1 MGLGVIPQGGLCHT
15 PLSSLSQHIIASL
28 HVMITVRMHYTFLW
42 ATAWFMSVLPLQP
55 VSSPGQGLC
64 LSHSSLCAPCLK
76 HCFGSSTVPRE
87 RHECLLMGLV
97 SGGRSGLAARTGCCQ
112 RAIVAWGVD
121 GCLRKHAGLKRQ
133 GMGSNE
139 QAVTEWRR
147 GHRISQEKSWEADVR
162 AKLNCGGRGC
172 HFMESFVCRR
182 GAELRV
188 YVSPVTPTTIL

>member
-1 MGLGVIPQGGLCHT
+1 MGD
-15 PLSSLSQHIIASL
+15 SLV
-28 HVMITVRMHYTFLW
+28 HV
-42 ATAWFMSVLPLQP
+42 SP
-55 VSSPGQGLC
+55 SSPAC
-64 LSHSSLCAPCLK
+64 KLSGAGIVSFSFLSMCTLPKTL
-76 HCFGSSTVPRE
+76 FGSSTAPRE
-87 RHECLLMGLV
+87 RHECLPMGLV